1 MNIIMKLTFRHLK
14 SNLKRTIVTIFGIV
28 ASTALITAMLT
39 GVYSAFLFIGDV
51 SVYVDGNH
59 HANFKNLSEEDYN
72 NLKNDSLLQFV
83 GVNDTDNEK
92 TGFYIDGDAEKRFR
106 LGNVFHGNTDLLSQK
121 VTCEYEGR
129 LPENSGE
136 IAIEEEYLK
145 DNNLDLHIGDT
156 LSFHQG
162 YRYVYEGDKLV
173 YIAGNYKS
181 SEDFC
186 ALSDETCTITAIL
199 HHNEPTKS
207 FDMIRGMDDFPEKNL
222 VFITLKKVDRN
233 AVITLKSIA
242 AAHGL
247 NLNEINTEY
256 LMSLF
261 VKEIPSNPVNSI
273 YKLIATALIIIVIA
287 SSIMIYNAFAMSL
300 TERMKYLGMLSS
312 VGATRRQ
319 KKASVYYEGFLLGI
333 VGIPLGYLIGIL
345 GCLATL
351 RFTGSLILN
360 SKMLYGINTTAMG
373 YIPVKTHPVIVLA
386 IIIFSVL
393 TIFIS
398 SFIPAMKAS
407 RITPIE
413 AIRQSNTIR
422 LRAWKLKV
430 LPFVKLIFGY
440 EGELAAKNIK
450 RNGAKGVVITISMAV
465 SIILLISVMY
475 LVELYN
481 KENSYEIEIPFQV
494 FASASLSER
503 DRLKE
508 DILKIE
514 GVEKVFVAE
523 MFSFNYY
530 PEDEDGNN
538 REIPNTA
545 VRNPEFLTKD
555 YEYLFDKTYDIWVI
569 PVEDAD
575 FIKICEKNG
584 IDYTKYFGDELRG
597 VLLNNYAHKPSKKDV
612 FNDRILGQKLFYD
625 KAEGNPPAIIIT
637 DFVKWDKTIEEY
649 RLSPKGSISVY
660 VPSSIMDREYVK
672 NIDEK
677 ELTCIYGIQCKN
689 HEEVYTKIS
698 DILTYD
704 GYTNSYSSDVEEQL
718 IIMKTL
724 LTLIKTIMYGFIV
737 LISLIVIANIVN
749 TITTGVHLRRKEFA
763 MFKSVGMT
771 GFCFKKM
778 LFLETFLYGLR
789 ALLFGLPISVL
800 ISFFIYKNV
809 PAPSSAFEIN
819 FLTYILVSFGVFA
832 IVGISMLLSAGKTS
846 NETIVDVLKED
857 IC

>member
-1 MNIIMKLTFRHLK
+1 MNIIMKLTLRHLK
-14 SNLKRTIVTIFGIV
+14 SNLKRTIVTIFGIMV
-28 ASTALITAMLT
+28 STALITAMLT
-39 GVYSAFLFIGDV
+39 GIYSAFMFVGDV
-51 SVYVDGNH
+51 SIYVDGNQ
-59 HANFKNLSEEDYN
+59 HADFKDLTEDEYN
-72 NLKNDSLLQFV
+72 KLKNDPSLSLV
-83 GVNDTDNEK
+83 GVYDTDNEK
-92 TGFYIDGDAEKRFR
+92 TGFYIDGETEKRFR
-106 LGNVFHGNTDLLSQK
+106 IGNVYHGNSDVLTQM

-129 LPENSGE
+129 LPENKGE

-145 DNNLDLHIGDT
+145 DNNLNLQIGDT
-156 LSFHQG
+156 FSFHQG
-162 YRYVYEGDKLV
+162 YRYVYEADELI

-181 SEDFC
+181 SEDFVEI
-186 ALSDETCTITAIL
+186 SDETCTITAIL
-199 HHNEPTKS
+199 HHNEPTKA
-207 FDMIRGMDDFPEKNL
+207 FDIIRGIDEFPEKNM
-222 VFITLKKVDRN
+222 VYITLDKIDRN
-233 AVITLKSIA
+233 AITTIRNLA
-242 AAHGL
+242 ASYGL
-247 NLNEINTEY
+247 NIHEINTEY

-261 VKEIPSNPVNSI
+261 VKDIPSNPVNSI
-273 YKLIATALIIIVIA
+273 YKLIATALVIIVIA

-312 VGATRRQ
+312 VGATKRQ

-333 VGIPLGYLIGIL
+333 VGIPLGYLVGIL
-345 GCLATL
+345 GCMATL

-360 SKMLYGINTTAMG
+360 SNMLYGINTSAMG

-386 IIIFSVL
+386 TIMFSAL

-398 SFIPAMKAS
+398 SFIPAMRAS
-407 RITPIE
+407 RITAIE

-422 LRAWKLKV
+422 LRSWKLKV
-430 LPFVKLIFGY
+430 LPFVKMFFGY
-440 EGELAAKNIK
+440 EGELASKNIK
-450 RNGAKGVVITISMAV
+450 RNGAKGFVITVSMAV
-465 SIILLISVMY
+465 SIVLLLSVTY

-503 DRLKE
+503 ARLKE
-508 DILKIE
+508 DISKLD

-523 MFSFNYY
+523 MISFNYY
-530 PEDEDGNN
+530 PKDDEGKD

-545 VRNPEFLTKD
+545 IRNPEFLTKD
-555 YEYLFDKTYDIWVI
+555 YDYLFDKTYDIWVI
-569 PVEDAD
+569 PVEDED

-584 IDYTKYFGDELRG
+584 IDSSKYFGDELRG

-612 FNDRILGQKLFYD
+612 FNDKILGQKLFYD
-625 KAEGNPPAIIIT
+625 KTEGNPPAVIIT
-637 DFVKWDKTIEEY
+637 DFVKWDKSIEEY

-672 NIDEK
+672 CVDEK
-677 ELTCIYGIQCKN
+677 DLTCIYGIKCKN
-689 HEEVYTKIS
+689 HEELHAKIS

-704 GYTNSYSSDVEEQL
+704 GYTNAYTTDIEDSL

-724 LTLIKTIMYGFIV
+724 LTLIKTVMYGFIV

-771 GFCFKKM
+771 DFGFKKM

-789 ALLFGLPISVL
+789 ALLFGLPISAL

-809 PAPSSAFEIN
+809 PSPNSAFEIN
-819 FLTYILVSFGVFA
+819 FLTYIIVSLGVFA
-832 IVGISMLLSAGKTS
+832 IVGISMLLAGSSDKNGS
-846 NETIVDVLKED
+846 IIEGLRED
-857 IC
+857 MC

>member
-1 MNIIMKLTFRHLK
+1 MNIIMKLTLQHLK

-39 GVYSAFLFIGDV
+39 GIYSAFMFVGDV
-51 SVYVDGNH
+51 SVYVDGNQ
-59 HANFKNLSEEDYN
+59 HADFKNLTEEEYN
-72 NLKNDSLLQFV
+72 SLKNDSLLKYV
-83 GVNDTDNEK
+83 GVTDTDNEK
-92 TGFYIDGDAEKRFR
+92 TGFYIDGDTEKRFR
-106 LGNVFHGNTDLLSQK
+106 LGNVFHGNPDMLSQK

-129 LPENSGE
+129 LPENANE

-156 LSFHQG
+156 FSFHQG
-162 YRYVYEGDKLV
+162 YRYVYEAEELI

-181 SEDFC
+181 SEDFVS
-186 ALSDETCTITAIL
+186 LSDETCTITAIL
-199 HHNEPTKS
+199 HHNEPTKAY
-207 FDMIRGMDDFPEKNL
+207 DMLRGMERFPEKNM
-222 VFITLKKVDRN
+222 VFITLKKIDRN
-233 AVITLKSIA
+233 AIKTLRGIA
-242 AAHGL
+242 ATHNL
-247 NLNEINTEY
+247 NLHEINTEY

-261 VKEIPSNPVNSI
+261 VKDIPSNPVNSI
-273 YKLIATALIIIVIA
+273 YKLIATALVIVIIA

-319 KKASVYYEGFLLGI
+319 KKASVYYEGLLLGI
-333 VGIPLGYLIGIL
+333 VGIPLGYIIGIL
-345 GCLATL
+345 GCMATL

-360 SKMLYGINTTAMG
+360 SRMLYGIKTTEMG

-386 IIIFSVL
+386 IIFFSAL

-398 SFIPAMKAS
+398 SFIPALRAS
-407 RITPIE
+407 RITAIE
-413 AIRQSNTIR
+413 AIRQSNTIK

-430 LPFVKLIFGY
+430 LPFVKLFFGY
-440 EGELAAKNIK
+440 EGELASKNIK
-450 RNGAKGVVITISMAV
+450 RNGAKGFVITVSMAV
-465 SIILLISVMY
+465 SIVLLLSVMY

-503 DRLKE
+503 ERLKE
-508 DILKIE
+508 DISKID

-523 MFSFNYY
+523 MISFNYY
-530 PEDEDGNN
+530 PKDDEGKD

-545 VRNPEFLTKD
+545 IRNPEFLTRD
-555 YEYLFDKTYDIWVI
+555 YDYLFDSTYDIWVI

-575 FIKICEKNG
+575 FIKICEKNN
-584 IDYTKYFGDELRG
+584 IDYSKYFGDELRG
-597 VLLNNYAHKPSKKDV
+597 VLLNNYSHKPSRKDV
-612 FNDRILGQKLFYD
+612 FNDKILGQKLFYD
-625 KAEGNPPAIIIT
+625 KAEGNPPAVTIT
-637 DFVKWDKTIEEY
+637 DFVKWDKNIEEY

-660 VPSSIMDREYVK
+660 VPSSVMDREYVK
-672 NIDEK
+672 CVDIED
-677 ELTCIYGIQCKN
+677 LTCTYGIQCKN
-689 HEEVYTKIS
+689 HEEVHAKIA

-704 GYTNSYSSDVEEQL
+704 GYTNAFASDVEDSL

-724 LTLIKTIMYGFIV
+724 LTLIKTVMYGFIA

-771 GFCFKKM
+771 RFCFKKM

-789 ALLFGLPISVL
+789 ALLFGLPISAF

-809 PAPSSAFEIN
+809 PSPNSAFEIN
-819 FLTYILVSFGVFA
+819 FLTYILVSLGVFA
-832 IVGISMLLSAGKTS
+832 IVGISMLLSTGKMH

>member
-1 MNIIMKLTFRHLK
+1 MNIIMKLTLQHLR

-39 GVYSAFLFIGDV
+39 GIYSAFMFVGDV
-51 SVYVDGNH
+51 SIYVDGNY
-59 HANFKNLSEEDYN
+59 HADFKNISEEDYN
-72 NLKNDSLLQFV
+72 GLKNDSLLKFV
-83 GVNDTDNEK
+83 GVTDTDNEK
-92 TGFYIDGDAEKRFR
+92 TGFYIDGDTEKRFR
-106 LGNVFHGNTDLLSQK
+106 LGNVFHGDPDILSQK
-121 VTCEYEGR
+121 VTCKYEGR

-145 DNNLDLHIGDT
+145 DNGLDLQIGDT
-156 LSFHQG
+156 FSFHQG
-162 YRYVYEGDKLV
+162 YRYVYEGDELV

-199 HHNEPTKS
+199 HHNEPTKA
-207 FDMIRGMDDFPEKNL
+207 FDMLRGMDSFPEKNM
-222 VFITLKKVDRN
+222 VFITLNKTDRN
-233 AVITLKSIA
+233 AVNTLRSIA
-242 AAHGL
+242 SAHGL

-261 VKEIPSNPVNSI
+261 VKDIPSNPVNAI
-273 YKLIATALIIIVIA
+273 YKLIATALVIIITA

-319 KKASVYYEGFLLGI
+319 KKASVYYEGLLLGI
-333 VGIPLGYLIGIL
+333 IGIPLGYIIGIL
-345 GCLATL
+345 GCMATL

-360 SKMLYGINTTAMG
+360 SRMLYGINTSAMG
-373 YIPVKTHPVIVLA
+373 YIPVKTHPVIVIA
-386 IIIFSVL
+386 IIFFSVL

-398 SFIPAMKAS
+398 SFIPALKAS
-407 RITPIE
+407 RVTAIE
-413 AIRQSNTIR
+413 AIRQSNTIK

-440 EGELAAKNIK
+440 EGELASKNIK
-450 RNGAKGVVITISMAV
+450 RNGAKGFVITVSMAV
-465 SIILLISVMY
+465 SIVLLLSVTY

-481 KENSYEIEIPFQV
+481 KENNYEIEIPFQV
-494 FASASLSER
+494 FASASLAER
-503 DRLKE
+503 ERLKE
-508 DILKIE
+508 DILKLD

-523 MFSFNYY
+523 MISFNYY
-530 PEDEDGNN
+530 PKDDEGND

-545 VRNPEFLTKD
+545 IRNPEFLTKD
-555 YEYLFDKTYDIWVI
+555 YDYLFDKTYDIWVI

-584 IDYTKYFGDELRG
+584 IDHTKYFGDELRG
-597 VLLNNYAHKPSKKDV
+597 VLLNNYSHKPSKKDV
-612 FNDRILGQKLFYD
+612 FNDKILGQKLYYD
-625 KAEGNPPAIIIT
+625 KAENNPPAIIIT
-637 DFVKWDKTIEEY
+637 DFVKWDKNIEEY

-672 NIDEK
+672 CVNIED
-677 ELTCIYGIQCKN
+677 LTCVYGIQCKN
-689 HEEVYTKIS
+689 HEEVHAKIA

-704 GYTNSYSSDVEEQL
+704 GYTNAYSSDVEDQL

-771 GFCFKKM
+771 NFCFKKM

-789 ALLFGLPISVL
+789 ALLFGLPISAL
-800 ISFFIYKNV
+800 ISFFIYTRV
-809 PAPSSAFEIN
+809 PAPNSAFEIN
-819 FLTYILVSFGVFA
+819 FLTYTIVSLGVFA
-832 IVGISMLLSAGKTS
+832 IVGISMLISTSAYKNDSIIEG
-846 NETIVDVLKED
+846 LRED
-857 IC
+857 MC

>member
-1 MNIIMKLTFRHLK
+1 
-14 SNLKRTIVTIFGIV
+14 VTIFGIV

-704 GYTNSYSSDVEEQL
+704 GYTNSYSSDVEEKL
-718 IIMKTL
+718 IM
-724 LTLIKTIMYGFIV
+724 
-737 LISLIVIANIVN
+737 LIVIANIVN